1 MLNQM
6 PLKNK
11 LLLPNNSYQTDKLI
25 NMALNKKYL
34 PIYYIYV
41 KKNIFQN
48 IKIIYFKLQ
57 AENDSY
63 EEATR

>member
-1 MLNQM
+1 
-6 PLKNK
+6 
-11 LLLPNNSYQTDKLI
+11 
-25 NMALNKKYL
+25 MALNKKYL